1 MQDSSCVQ
9 SQLPQVDGSTPAT
22 NAANSHLLAL
32 HQWLLCL
39 CFGSRQD
46 RLPRIL
52 QVSVGLGIL
61 VGLFVVAAN
70 IFGGFLMANDRK
82 SGYWLAVV
90 AAFAPFALRYWAL
103 SDLEGLTGGSVSLW
117 DKFTGGD
124 TIGFIFEAALCALL
138 LHPQSREHQR
148 LWFR

>member
-1 MQDSSCVQ
+1 MSN
-9 SQLPQVDGSTPAT
+9 LNIRKWT
-22 NAANSHLLAL
+22 
-32 HQWLLCL
+32 
-39 CFGSRQD
+39 D
-46 RLPRIL
+46 RLQPQTL
-52 QVSVGLGIL
+52 QIATFLLYINGFFAFVSVLDKTDYLGYFRYRWGVGIL

-82 SGYWLAVV
+82 SGYWLAIV

-103 SDLEGLTGGSVSLW
+103 SDLENLTGGSVSLW

>member
-1 MQDSSCVQ
+1 VSN
-9 SQLPQVDGSTPAT
+9 LNIRKWT
-22 NAANSHLLAL
+22 
-32 HQWLLCL
+32 
-39 CFGSRQD
+39 D
-46 RLPRIL
+46 RLQPQTL
-52 QVSVGLGIL
+52 QIATFLLYINGFFAFVSVLDKTDYLGYFRYRWGVGIL

-82 SGYWLAVV
+82 SGYWLAIV

-103 SDLEGLTGGSVSLW
+103 SDLENLTGGSVSLW

>member
-1 MQDSSCVQ
+1 M
-9 SQLPQVDGSTPAT
+9 LYINGFFA
-22 NAANSHLLAL
+22 
-32 HQWLLCL
+32 
-39 CFGSRQD
+39 F
-46 RLPRIL
+46 I
-52 QVSVGLGIL
+52 SVLDKSDYLGYFRYRWGLGIL

>member
-1 MQDSSCVQ
+1 V
-9 SQLPQVDGSTPAT
+9 STLNFRKWT
-22 NAANSHLLAL
+22 
-32 HQWLLCL
+32 
-39 CFGSRQD
+39 D
-46 RLPRIL
+46 RLQPQTL
-52 QVSVGLGIL
+52 QIATFLLYINGFFAFISVLDKTDYLGYFRYRWGLGIL

-103 SDLEGLTGGSVSLW
+103 SDLESLNGGSFSLW

>member
-1 MQDSSCVQ
+1 MSN
-9 SQLPQVDGSTPAT
+9 LNIRKWT
-22 NAANSHLLAL
+22 
-32 HQWLLCL
+32 
-39 CFGSRQD
+39 D
-46 RLPRIL
+46 RLQPQTL
-52 QVSVGLGIL
+52 QIATFLLYINGFFAFVSVLDKTDYLGYFRYRWGVGIL

-82 SGYWLAVV
+82 SGYWLAIV

-103 SDLEGLTGGSVSLW
+103 SDLENLTGGSVSLW

-138 LHPQSREHQR
+138 VHPQSREHQR

>member
-1 MQDSSCVQ
+1 M
-9 SQLPQVDGSTPAT
+9 STLNFRKWT
-22 NAANSHLLAL
+22 
-32 HQWLLCL
+32 
-39 CFGSRQD
+39 D
-46 RLPRIL
+46 RLQPQTL
-52 QVSVGLGIL
+52 QIATFLLYINGFFAFISVLDKTDYLGYFRYRWGLGIL

-103 SDLEGLTGGSVSLW
+103 SDLESLNGGSFSLW

>member
-1 MQDSSCVQ
+1 MSN
-9 SQLPQVDGSTPAT
+9 LNFRKWT
-22 NAANSHLLAL
+22 
-32 HQWLLCL
+32 
-39 CFGSRQD
+39 D
-46 RLPRIL
+46 RLQPQTL
-52 QVSVGLGIL
+52 QIATFLLYINGFFAFISVLDKTDYLGYFRYRWGLGIL
-61 VGLFVVAAN
+61 VGLFVVVAN

-90 AAFAPFALRYWAL
+90 ASFAPFVLRYWAI

>member
-1 MQDSSCVQ
+1 M
-9 SQLPQVDGSTPAT
+9 LYINGFFA
-22 NAANSHLLAL
+22 
-32 HQWLLCL
+32 
-39 CFGSRQD
+39 F
-46 RLPRIL
+46 I
-52 QVSVGLGIL
+52 SVLDKTDYLGYFRYRWGLGIL

-103 SDLEGLTGGSVSLW
+103 SDLESLNGGSFSLW

-124 TIGFIFEAALCALL
+124 TIGFIFEAALCAIL

>member
-1 MQDSSCVQ
+1 MSN
-9 SQLPQVDGSTPAT
+9 LNIRKWT
-22 NAANSHLLAL
+22 
-32 HQWLLCL
+32 
-39 CFGSRQD
+39 D
-46 RLPRIL
+46 RLQPQTL
-52 QVSVGLGIL
+52 QIATFLLYINGFFAFVSVLDKTDYLGYFRYRWGFGIL

-82 SGYWLAVV
+82 SGYWLAIA
-90 AAFAPFALRYWAL
+90 AAFAPFVLRYWAL
-103 SDLEGLTGGSVSLW
+103 SDLEGLNGGSFSLW

>member
-1 MQDSSCVQ
+1 MSN
-9 SQLPQVDGSTPAT
+9 LNIRKWT
-22 NAANSHLLAL
+22 
-32 HQWLLCL
+32 
-39 CFGSRQD
+39 D
-46 RLPRIL
+46 RLQPQTL
-52 QVSVGLGIL
+52 QIATFLLYINGFFAFISVLDKTDYLGYFRYRWGFGIL

-82 SGYWLAVV
+82 SGYWLAIV

-103 SDLEGLTGGSVSLW
+103 SDLEDLTGGSVSVW

>member
-1 MQDSSCVQ
+1 VSN
-9 SQLPQVDGSTPAT
+9 LNFRKWT
-22 NAANSHLLAL
+22 
-32 HQWLLCL
+32 
-39 CFGSRQD
+39 D
-46 RLPRIL
+46 RLQPQTL
-52 QVSVGLGIL
+52 QIATFLLYINGFFAFISVLDKTDYLGYFRYRWGLGIL
-61 VGLFVVAAN
+61 VGLFVVV
-70 IFGGFLMANDRK
+70 
-82 SGYWLAVV
+82 AVV
-90 AAFAPFALRYWAL
+90 AAFAPFVLRYWAI

>member
-1 MQDSSCVQ
+1 M
-9 SQLPQVDGSTPAT
+9 LYINGFFA
-22 NAANSHLLAL
+22 
-32 HQWLLCL
+32 
-39 CFGSRQD
+39 F
-46 RLPRIL
+46 I
-52 QVSVGLGIL
+52 SVLDKTDYLGYFRYRWGLGIL
-61 VGLFVVAAN
+61 VGLFVVVAN

-90 AAFAPFALRYWAL
+90 AAFAPFVLRYWAI